1 MKMQARNEGLTADE
15 EWEVHPYS
23 KRELAMAYAPE
34 ISPTS
39 AVNRLK
45 LWIHHHRALYEA
57 LQQSGY
63 QDRQRLFNSRQVELI
78 FQYLGKP

>member
-1 MKMQARNEGLTADE
+1 MSMQARNETSAEAG

-45 LWIHHHRALYEA
+45 LWIHHHTELYEA
-57 LQQSGY
+57 LLKSGY

-78 FQYLGKP
+78 FHYLGKP

>member
-1 MKMQARNEGLTADE
+1 MSMQARKEIQTVE
-15 EWEVHPYS
+15 EAWEVHPYS

-45 LWIHHHRALYEA
+45 LWIHHHTELYEA
-57 LQQSGY
+57 LLKSGY

-78 FQYLGKP
+78 FRYLGKP